1 MKFSGMHVLFIAQL
15 RILPKPTRKANKH
28 HMAFSNSSGSELLS
42 RSWRVRRLDSLAGD
56 SECAR
61 DASLELCLLA
71 EPVLEV
77 AAVDLSL
84 VNECPVAA
92 LGVHAACSPSCR
104 NNASRGKRKMR
115 ARYARLFWICHV
127 PRVPEPKHVKA
138 RHPNSAGN

>member
-77 AAVDLSL
+77 AVDLPL
-84 VNECPVAA
+84 ADERPVAA
-92 LGVHAACSPSCR
+92 LGVTLARDDTRGISGYVMFRVCQNS
-104 NNASRGKRKMR
+104 NA
-115 ARYARLFWICHV
+115 
-127 PRVPEPKHVKA
+127 
-138 RHPNSAGN
+138 